1 LGLSEGAVA
10 VAAFAGA
17 AGLVGGSIDLGATID
32 RRLPFDSLEFAAVAL
47 VVVVGLPM
55 AAAAILSWRGGTKAN
70 LLAITAGALL
80 VGWIAVEVLIIR
92 SFSWLQPIFLLAGA
106 TIAFVGNRGRHL
118 TWGATDDEIRA
129 RMPGDEI
136 PVPSVFSA
144 TRAINIE
151 APPES
156 VWPWLNQVGVGRAGF
171 YSYDFLDN
179 RGLPSSKE
187 VLIGLQNVS
196 PGDLAASM
204 TSRPT
209 PLTSFIVASVEFE
222 RSLVWAKNDTVWA
235 WMLVPYDHGTRLL
248 VRLRT
253 GPDWRH
259 PVRSLSSAV
268 LLEVGDFPMMHKMLI
283 GIKDRAESLAA
294 KRERYKVLAWDLR
307 RHRHVESLGVQG

>member
-1 LGLSEGAVA
+1 MGLGEGAVA

-17 AGLVGGSIDLGATID
+17 VGLVGGSIDLGTSVN
-32 RRLPFDSLEFAAVAL
+32 RRLPFESPGFAAVAL
-47 VVVVGLPM
+47 VIVVGLPM
-55 AAAAILSWRGGTKAN
+55 AAAAIQSWRGSTKAN
-70 LLAITAGALL
+70 LLAMAAGALL

-92 SFSWLQPIFLLAGA
+92 SFSWLQPTFLLAGA
-106 TIAFVGNRGRHL
+106 IFAFVGYRGRHL

-136 PVPSVFSA
+136 AAPSVFSA
-144 TRAINIE
+144 TRAINID

-156 VWPWLNQVGVGRAGF
+156 VWPWLNQIGVGRAGF

-187 VLIGLQNVS
+187 VLIGFQNVS
-196 PGDLAASM
+196 PGDLAAPM
-204 TSRPT
+204 TIRPT
-209 PLTSFIVASVEFE
+209 PLTSFTVASVDFE
-222 RSLVWAKNDTVWA
+222 RSLVWSKSDTVWA
-235 WMLVPYDHGTRLL
+235 WKLVPHGHGTRLL

-259 PVRSLSSAV
+259 PVRSLCSAV

-294 KRERYKVLAWDLR
+294 KRERYRKVS
-307 RHRHVESLGVQG
+307 H